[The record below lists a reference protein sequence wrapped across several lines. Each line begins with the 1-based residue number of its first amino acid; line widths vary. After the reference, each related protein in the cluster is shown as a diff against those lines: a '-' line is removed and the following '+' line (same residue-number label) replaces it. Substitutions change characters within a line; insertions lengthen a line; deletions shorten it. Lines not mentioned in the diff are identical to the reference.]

1 MAVCM
6 EFGWA
11 ASAGNS
17 RSRAASTARRSSS
30 KKGGRFIVAGNWRAL
45 GCREASRFALPL
57 WVERLGSQ
65 LTIGLLEEDFHA
77 PFRFFQLLLA
87 LAGEGD
93 ALFKEFHSVV
103 ERELRAFETAHN
115 FLETCKRTFKIR
127 FFPSS
132 GFLGTGEF

>member
-6 EFGWA
+6 ELVWA
-11 ASAGNS
+11 ASEGNS
-17 RSRAASTARRSSS
+17 RSRAASKARRSSS

-77 PFRFFQLLLA
+77 PLSFFQFLLA
-87 LAGEGD
+87 LPGEGE
-93 ALFKEFHSVV
+93 ALVKEFHGVV
-103 ERELRAFETAHN
+103 VREVGAFQTANN
-115 FLETCKRTFKIR
+115 FLEACK
-127 FFPSS
+127 
-132 GFLGTGEF
+132 